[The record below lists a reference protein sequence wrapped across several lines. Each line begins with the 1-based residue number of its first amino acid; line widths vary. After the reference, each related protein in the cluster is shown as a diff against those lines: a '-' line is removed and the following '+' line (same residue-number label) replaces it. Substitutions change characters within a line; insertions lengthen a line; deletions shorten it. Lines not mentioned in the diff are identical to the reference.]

1 VAQISY
7 SPREPLENIDADVR
21 ARIGSGSRRFV
32 GPQQP
37 EVMPIATPGN
47 SVIFGGRGGAQP
59 VLPGGGIAGELY
71 RRWSGRTGRYI
82 PGLEQMWG
90 GKQTTYRELTDLVRG
105 EMQRQADSSAGQ
117 EVRQQLPPRASAS
130 LPIAGAPVAPID
142 TPLRYENLGLGP
154 NDLSRTSTGRVPTPI
169 KPVGIAGGDG
179 TGFAI
184 VGDKKVNYQNIG
196 TRQDPLASRRTDG
209 IATAPDGQTILLGN
223 SAGYH
228 PSRDVDWSPGSAN
241 ERNAQLAAADR
252 LGMTSDGQG
261 GFRPMR
267 QGERDATGLTTK
279 QEYLTRNNQDI
290 QNQLAVISANTGN
303 MYDGDQKIEAAR
315 MRIAALQGQNT
326 QLQQGIAGDQTLA
339 GQKYAADAG
348 LAAHRITGDATVQ
361 AAQIGADA
369 RSTAALAE
377 SKRDQQKQQ
386 NADKQASQ
394 KRRDDQMKSHLNR
407 YDWGKISPTA
417 ATEYAGLLADTDGK
431 GYVTLRDPSGTH
443 GDILVHQSIEQA
455 LRGAYG
461 KIRTADQFKAYLNQ
475 ARKLGGSKAP
485 VFQTQIKNTASL
497 PLIKSKQDPTL
508 PEGNTNG

>member
-1 VAQISY
+1 MGTLYIDERGIATPQRPMTLQENYGMPPNVSAGRIPYTGSGQPVGAPSGISRPGIATGAQNAAQVPVNPRRLPSLRTGTAPIASTPAAPPATNPARGFTMGSSGATVSPARPTKPVAQISY

-142 TPLRYENLGLGP
+142 APLRYENLGLGP

-184 VGDKKVNYQNIG
+184 VGGKKVNYQDIG

-223 SAGYH
+223 AAGYH

-252 LGMTSDGQG
+252 LGMVYDSGQSNIQQTSTQPQG
-261 GFRPMR
+261 IARPLSNVEKMAAWANTTGNVRPQTVTASNNAPVTPNIAGFRPMR
-267 QGERDATGLTTK
+267 QWERDAAGLTTK
-279 QEYLTRNNQDI
+279 QEYLTHNNQDI
-290 QNQLAVISANTGN
+290 QNQLAAISANMGN
-303 MYDGDQKIEAAR
+303 QYDGDQKIEAAR
-315 MRIAALQGQNT
+315 MRIAALQ
-326 QLQQGIAGDQTLA
+326 
-339 GQKYAADAG
+339 
-348 LAAHRITGDATVQ
+348 V
-361 AAQIGADA
+361 
-369 RSTAALAE
+369 E
-377 SKRDQQKQQ
+377 
-386 NADKQASQ
+386 
-394 KRRDDQMKSHLNR
+394 
-407 YDWGKISPTA
+407 
-417 ATEYAGLLADTDGK
+417 
-431 GYVTLRDPSGTH
+431 
-443 GDILVHQSIEQA
+443 
-455 LRGAYG
+455 
-461 KIRTADQFKAYLNQ
+461 
-475 ARKLGGSKAP
+475 
-485 VFQTQIKNTASL
+485 
-497 PLIKSKQDPTL
+497 
-508 PEGNTNG
+508 